1 MESVR
6 GLTGAGPSQVGPV
19 GAMRA
24 RDVSRPRAE
33 HVAAAE
39 AAEEADSPTK
49 RRRPSRR
56 RDRAAQ
62 AGDDAGQAG
71 DGSSPVPS

>member
-6 GLTGAGPSQVGPV
+6 GLTGAGPSQVGPG

-33 HVAAAE
+33 HIAAAE
-39 AAEEADSPTK
+39 GAD
-49 RRRPSRR
+49 
-56 RDRAAQ
+56 A
-62 AGDDAGQAG
+62 AGDDANSRAASRKRAQRRKERGQPAG
-71 DGSSPVPS
+71 DGGSSPVSS